1 MAFYN
6 EDQLYRYFD
15 KAIKRESE
23 KRIEELHKEIDYLY
37 AKEMKKI
44 TEDLSIKKEIDLNQA
59 LKELQMEYQDKL
71 NKISVGY
78 DEKLIKE
85 RTFMTNIV
93 FHAVLDRIYQFITSK
108 EYEKSMQE
116 KLEKIRDISKS
127 KHVIFTISDHDTHLP
142 KLIEDHISTS
152 HEIIKSPNIHLGGF
166 EATIEKEGIVIDETI
181 DSKLVEQKDWFYK
194 NSKLFIRK

>member
-1 MAFYN
+1 MAYYN

-23 KRIEELHKEIDYLY
+23 KKIEELHKEINYLY

-44 TEDLSIKKEIDLNQA
+44 TEELSIKKELELNKA
-59 LKELQMEYQDKL
+59 MKELQKDYQDKL

-93 FHAVLDRIYQFITSK
+93 FHAVLDQIYQFITSK
-108 EYEKSMQE
+108 DYEKLMEE
-116 KLEKIRDISKS
+116 KLVKINELAHS
-127 KHVIFTISDHDTHLP
+127 KHVIFTISDRDSHLP
-142 KLIEDHISTS
+142 QLIKEHVSS
-152 HEIIKSPNIHLGGF
+152 SYKIIKSPNLHLGGF

-181 DSKLVEQKDWFYK
+181 DSKFAEQKQWFYK

>member
-1 MAFYN
+1 MAYYN

-23 KRIEELHKEIDYLY
+23 KKIEELHKEIDYLY

-44 TEDLSIKKEIDLNQA
+44 TEELSIKKELELNRA
-59 LKELQMEYQDKL
+59 KKELQMDYQDKL

-93 FHAVLDRIYQFITSK
+93 FHAVLDQIYQFITSK
-108 EYEKSMQE
+108 DYEKLMEE
-116 KLEKIRDISKS
+116 KLVKINDLAKS
-127 KHVIFTISDHDTHLP
+127 KHVIFTISDRDTHLP
-142 KLIEDHISTS
+142 SLIKDHVTS
-152 HEIIKSPNIHLGGF
+152 SYEIIKSLNLHLGGF
-166 EATIEKEGIVIDETI
+166 EAMIEKEGIVIDETI
-181 DSKLVEQKDWFYK
+181 DSKFAEQKEWFYK

>member
-44 TEDLSIKKEIDLNQA
+44 TEDLSIKKEDELNKA
-59 LKELQMEYQDKL
+59 LKELQMDYQDKL

-93 FHAVLDRIYQFITSK
+93 FHSVLDRIYQFITSK
-108 EYEKSMQE
+108 DYEKSM
-116 KLEKIRDISKS
+116 KEKIENILEFSKT
-127 KHVIFTISDHDTHLP
+127 KRVIFTISDHDTHLP
-142 KLIEDHISTS
+142 KLIEDLVSS
-152 HEIIKSPNIHLGGF
+152 PHEIVKSPNIHLGGF
-166 EATIEKEGIVIDETI
+166 EATIEKDGIVIDQTI
-181 DSKLVEQKDWFYK
+181 DSRLAEQKEWFYK

>member
-15 KAIKRESE
+15 KAIKKESQ

-44 TEDLSIKKEIDLNQA
+44 TEDLSLKNEIALNKA
-59 LKELQMEYQDKL
+59 LKEIQMDYQDKI
-71 NKISVGY
+71 NKIGIGY

-93 FHAVLDRIYQFITSK
+93 FHSVLDRIYQFITSK
-108 EYEKSMQE
+108 EYEKLMKE
-116 KLEKIRDISKS
+116 KLEKINDIAKS
-127 KHVIFTISDHDTHLP
+127 KHVIFTISDRDSHLP
-142 KLIEDHISTS
+142 KLIEENVASS
-152 HEIIKSPNIHLGGF
+152 YAVIKSPNLHLGGF

-181 DSKLVEQKDWFYK
+181 DSKLDEQKEWFYK

>member
-44 TEDLSIKKEIDLNQA
+44 TEDLSIKKEINLNQA
-59 LKELQMEYQDKL
+59 LRELQMDYQDKL
-71 NKISVGY
+71 NKISIGY

-108 EYEKSMQE
+108 EYEKSMKE
-116 KLEKIRDISKS
+116 KLEKIHDISKS
-127 KHVIFTISDHDTHLP
+127 KHVIFTISDRDTHLP
-142 KLIEDHISTS
+142 KLIEDHIPSS

-181 DSKLVEQKDWFYK
+181 DSKLVDQKDWFYK